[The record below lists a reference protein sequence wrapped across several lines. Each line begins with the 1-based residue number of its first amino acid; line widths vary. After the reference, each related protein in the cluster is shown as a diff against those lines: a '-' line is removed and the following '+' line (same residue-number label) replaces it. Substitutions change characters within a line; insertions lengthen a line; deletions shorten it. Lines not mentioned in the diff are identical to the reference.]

1 MSFTTVA
8 RWWHTNKVACPL
20 RLGLSPIDRS
30 HGITIR
36 CTRSR
41 GPRGFFCLHDFRRGP
56 VNVAVITLAQ
66 RQTIMPFR
74 FSLRS
79 IFLFVTT
86 ACVGLALYLYWATW
100 VDSHKQGLA
109 LDYQIVDSGRC
120 DVAEYQGGIPLGPFP
135 TQTQRITKLHFNN
148 DLHWHR
154 AEHIA
159 YYNKM
164 PFVSTISFNGDGTL
178 ISDRV
183 LGVLETF
190 PRLRTV

>member
-1 MSFTTVA
+1 
-8 RWWHTNKVACPL
+8 
-20 RLGLSPIDRS
+20 
-30 HGITIR
+30 
-36 CTRSR
+36 
-41 GPRGFFCLHDFRRGP
+41 
-56 VNVAVITLAQ
+56 
-66 RQTIMPFR
+66 MPFR

-190 PRLRTV
+190 PRLRTVEIRAAQQGRGDDRHYDGEEYHDSNSLKDRGLIVILK